1 MLLVALDLHPTRKG
15 MPFSSIDYSF
25 CGNKQKPPNEN
36 RGYLFRVATA
46 RVRDLNLLLVE
57 KQRQAEEWKSFMVE
71 KSEVFRHALTGCW
84 PGKAV
89 RELTRSQMS

>member
-1 MLLVALDLHPTRKG
+1 MKINQRRLVLAK
-15 MPFSSIDYSF
+15 
-25 CGNKQKPPNEN
+25 
-36 RGYLFRVATA
+36 A
-46 RVRDLNLLLVE
+46 
-57 KQRQAEEWKSFMVE
+57 QRQAEEWKSFMVE

>member
-46 RVRDLNLLLVE
+46 RVRDLNLLLVCRE
-57 KQRQAEEWKSFMVE
+57 GIKFLVE
-71 KSEVFRHALTGCW
+71 KGEAYFRYALIGGCW
-84 PGKAV
+84 HG
-89 RELTRSQMS
+89 ELEE

>member
-46 RVRDLNLLLVE
+46 RVCDLNLLLVE
-57 KQRQAEEWKSFMVE
+57 SQRQAEEWEGFIEERRKG
-71 KSEVFRHALTGCW
+71 FRYALIGGCW
-84 PGKAV
+84 HG
-89 RELTRSQMS
+89 ELED

>member
-57 KQRQAEEWKSFMVE
+57 KQRQAEEWEGFIEERRKG
-71 KSEVFRHALTGCW
+71 FRYALIGGCW
-84 PGKAV
+84 HG
-89 RELTRSQMS
+89 ELED